1 MGSSTKRL
9 SGLLLDLSSFIRC
22 SRLEHKFFALGR
34 PLPYLQKSS
43 NQHSFYKGENATH
56 ITDILD
62 NSLYVAC
69 GIETPGDEDVVLFAE
84 FGWLF
89 QRRDANEPFKREDQQ
104 AISTTILLHS
114 LVIDGTK

>member
-1 MGSSTKRL
+1 MGSSTKRW

-22 SRLEHKFFALGR
+22 SRLEHKFFALGC
-34 PLPYLQKSS
+34 PFPYLQKKTV
-43 NQHSFYKGENATH
+43 QHIFYKVENATH

-62 NSLYVAC
+62 NSFYVTC

-104 AISTTILLHS
+104 AVSTTLLLHS
-114 LVIDGTK
+114 LVINRSK